1 MHTFLTVPT
10 LLLTLLTLLSAI
22 TLLHGLALLTALT
35 FLTLLTY
42 FASPPQPYF
51 IYLAY
56 LPSLPYLVCRT
67 FFTYLMYFTS
77 LTLFSFPHSPLLPCL
92 PDLPYVLS
100 LPHLPGVIQLHR
112 PVLQECLRPAQLN
125 HSRIVGPSGHRPRWT
140 QAVPDRTQSPEFEV
154 RSTQLGIQ
162 MHSYIGSNPSRI
174 PSGGCG
180 RRAYSRDFSDDT
192 GSVRESKFAMA

>member
-1 MHTFLTVPT
+1 MYRTHLPN
-10 LLLTLLTLLSAI
+10 
-22 TLLHGLALLTALT
+22 
-35 FLTLLTY
+35 
-42 FASPPQPYF
+42 
-51 IYLAY
+51 LAY
-56 LPSLPYLVCRT
+56 LFRFPSLPSLTLFTWRIFPHLPYLVCRT
-67 FFTYLMYFTS
+67 VFTYLMYFTS
-77 LTLFSFPHSPLLPCL
+77 LTLFSFPYSPLLPCL

-100 LPHLPGVIQLHR
+100 LPYLPGVIQLHR

-180 RRAYSRDFSDDT
+180 RQAYSRDFSDDT